1 MKKEIRAMDIT
12 DISKLELSILE
23 VLKYRLSNIINEQY
37 RDILVDDVITII
49 EEHNKAIKK
58 SKWWSFFA

>member
-58 SKWWSFFA
+58 SK

>member
-49 EEHNKAIKK
+49 DEHNKAIKK
-58 SKWWSFFA
+58 SK

>member
-58 SKWWSFFA
+58 SKWWGFFA